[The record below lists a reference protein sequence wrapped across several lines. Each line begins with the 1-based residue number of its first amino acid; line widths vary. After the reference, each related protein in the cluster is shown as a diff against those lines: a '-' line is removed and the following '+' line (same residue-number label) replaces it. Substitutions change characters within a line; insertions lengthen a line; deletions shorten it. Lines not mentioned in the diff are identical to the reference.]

1 MEEIEV
7 GDWIKVRCGDGLCR
21 IYEVVAPKGDWY
33 IGLGGFGFTIKSRV
47 LEVRKSNGNKEEKDR
62 HESKID
68 EAV

>member
-7 GDWIKVRCGDGLCR
+7 GDWVKVMGVDGLCR
-21 IYEVVAPKGDWY
+21 VHEVTEVGDGY
-33 IGLGGFGFTIKSRV
+33 IGFGSFGFTFKSRV
-47 LEVRKSNGNKEEKDR
+47 LEVRKSNDNKEEKDR